1 YNSEFMIGV
10 VNNQLDLTILIK
22 QRRNH
27 EAYTNQKME
36 KRIRG
41 IRYQENQVDYNFTNS
56 MVSYLTS
63 NSTARPGIPRYNH
76 WITQPRLETLIQ
88 GINVPRLPEISIAN
102 VSEFHPIN
110 SGGF

>member
-1 YNSEFMIGV
+1 MLLNSNYTFSYNSEFMIEV

-41 IRYQENQVDYNFTNS
+41 IRYQENQVDHNFTNS

-63 NSTARPGIPRYNH
+63 NSTA
-76 WITQPRLETLIQ
+76 
-88 GINVPRLPEISIAN
+88 
-102 VSEFHPIN
+102 
-110 SGGF
+110 